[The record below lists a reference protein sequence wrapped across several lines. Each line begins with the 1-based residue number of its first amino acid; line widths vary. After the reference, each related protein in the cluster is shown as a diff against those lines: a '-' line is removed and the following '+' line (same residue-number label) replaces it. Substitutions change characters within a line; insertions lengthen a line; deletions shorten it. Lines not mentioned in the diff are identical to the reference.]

1 MWTSLSSS
9 GLGLLNMHVCFLPR
23 LGKFSAAI
31 ASNRFSLA
39 FFLLLKTIT
48 QMLFAQML
56 LHLIFQR
63 GPLTS
68 SFKELFFS
76 CLAWLLSTILSS
88 RFPIHS
94 STFSNLLI
102 PCSVFFNYCILI
114 GSFYIFFPF
123 AEVLTVY
130 PLLSQAQ
137 TLLQTPLGRLFISIL
152 FSSYEVLSCSFVW
165 NTILSPHFVW
175 LCVCFYVLG
184 R

>member
-23 LGKFSAAI
+23 LGKFSAVI

-94 STFSNLLI
+94 STFSNLSI
-102 PCSVFFNYCILI
+102 PCTVFFNYCILQHWLVLFI
-114 GSFYIFFPF
+114 FSF
-123 AEVLTVY
+123 
-130 PLLSQAQ
+130 PLLKFS
-137 TLLQTPLGRLFISIL
+137 LFMH
-152 FSSYEVLSCSFVW
+152 SCLKPKHYSK
-165 NTILSPHFVW
+165 LH
-175 LCVCFYVLG
+175 
-184 R
+184 